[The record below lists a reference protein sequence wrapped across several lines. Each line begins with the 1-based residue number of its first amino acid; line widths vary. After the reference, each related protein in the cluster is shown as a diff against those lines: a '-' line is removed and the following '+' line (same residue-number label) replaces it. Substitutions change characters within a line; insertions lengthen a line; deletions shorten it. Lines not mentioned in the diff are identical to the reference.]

1 MSATMTSITAQIDC
15 ACLDIRCLR
24 LPVTTNSHGL
34 QIRCQHVRQL
44 WECAMQC
51 PVWSVS
57 LPCVAGLHAYRD
69 LEAPLMMMSWRGW
82 GLLTG
87 QMCTKLGSVNC
98 ATCLPVEASSKSM
111 GCSATPPKSSL
122 MYLQVQTPFK
132 GRAVMLDLTS
142 SSVLVCFVC
151 V

>member
-1 MSATMTSITAQIDC
+1 MSWQKISQIARNNQLTWSTDQLS
-15 ACLDIRCLR
+15 ACQAV
-24 LPVTTNSHGL
+24 VTK
-34 QIRCQHVRQL
+34 
-44 WECAMQC
+44 CAMQC

-122 MYLQVQTPFK
+122 MYLQVQKPSE
-132 GRAVMLDLTS
+132 GRAVMLDLNS
-142 SSVLVCFVC
+142 SSILVCFVC
-151 V
+151 VWISECNQSAVCS